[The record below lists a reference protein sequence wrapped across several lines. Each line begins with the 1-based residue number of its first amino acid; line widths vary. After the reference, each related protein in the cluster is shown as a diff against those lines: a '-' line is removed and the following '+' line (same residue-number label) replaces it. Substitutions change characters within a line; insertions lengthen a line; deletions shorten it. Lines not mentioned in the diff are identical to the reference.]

1 MGRVSRAFFTRF
13 DMPLPM
19 ALSLSS
25 PFTLGMSGRASRER
39 LPFYAS
45 FEVLITN
52 LCTTCVYTLE
62 PFNPSLG
69 AFVLSGLTARVVTN
83 WHQRHKKTAS
93 EFEKVDDDR

>member
-1 MGRVSRAFFTRF
+1 M
-13 DMPLPM
+13 
-19 ALSLSS
+19 
-25 PFTLGMSGRASRER
+25 
-39 LPFYAS
+39 PFYAS